1 MCIIQNVQS
10 FMCACDVSQV
20 RCDLQSTHGH
30 QRGPTGHHHLG
41 HSHWT
46 EEERLPLRELCTL
59 AYIQVSS
66 LSLLVKLHQTIFLL
80 HLLVSWGFF

>member
-1 MCIIQNVQS
+1 MCTR
-10 FMCACDVSQV
+10 DVLQV
-20 RCDLQSTHGH
+20 CCDLQSTDGH

-46 EEERLPLRELCTL
+46 EEKRLPLRELCTL

-66 LSLLVKLHQTIFLL
+66 LAPLVKLHQLKCFAFIR
-80 HLLVSWGFF
+80 